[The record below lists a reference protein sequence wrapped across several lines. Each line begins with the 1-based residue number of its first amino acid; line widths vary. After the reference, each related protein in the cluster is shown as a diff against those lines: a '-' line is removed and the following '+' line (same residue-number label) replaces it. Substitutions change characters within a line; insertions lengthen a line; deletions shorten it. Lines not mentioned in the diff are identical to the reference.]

1 MIEVTCQKQNDAF
14 LSWVLFMVLYFFL
27 FFDRSWSFCTKSIGD
42 DNDRLPIALTHLRK
56 WAVVERNGSAFFPF
70 KH

>member
-14 LSWVLFMVLYFFL
+14 LSWVLFMALYFFCF

-42 DNDRLPIALTHLRK
+42 DNDRLPIALTHLRM
-56 WAVVERNGSAFFPF
+56 
-70 KH
+70 